1 VDIGI
6 IRADDRSAPF
16 FAAAARDVLLI
27 KRCAGCDRWLE
38 PGATGC
44 PECGAADPRWEQAA
58 GRGRLI
64 SWAVLPAGKPGPA
77 DPPDRSA
84 APGEAGPRGDA
95 EARGDIGA
103 PGAPGAP
110 DAPGAP
116 GAPRVPDALSVLA
129 LVELDEGP
137 WLRTRLERIGAT
149 GTAGLR
155 PGLPVTAHFVHPA
168 EGESYPVFRPEE

>member
-27 KRCAGCDRWLE
+27 KRCAECDRWLE

-44 PECGAADPRWEQAA
+44 PGCGAADPRWEQAA
-58 GRGRLI
+58 GHGRLI

-77 DPPDRSA
+77 DPP
-84 APGEAGPRGDA
+84 
-95 EARGDIGA
+95 
-103 PGAPGAP
+103 
-110 DAPGAP
+110 
-116 GAPRVPDALSVLA
+116 SVLA

>member
-1 VDIGI
+1 MDIGI
-6 IRADDRSAPF
+6 IRADDRSTPF

-27 KRCAGCDRWLE
+27 KRCAGCDRWLD

-44 PECGAADPRWEQAA
+44 PGCGAPDPRWERAA

-64 SWAVLPAGKPGPA
+64 SWAVLPAAKPDSA
-77 DPPDRSA
+77 DPPNRPG
-84 APGEAGPRGDA
+84 APGEAGPHDDT
-95 EARGDIGA
+95 EARGALEA
-103 PGAPGAP
+103 PDRPGAP
-110 DAPGAP
+110 DAP
-116 GAPRVPDALSVLA
+116 SVLA

-137 WLRTRLERIGAT
+137 WLRTRLERVGAT
-149 GTAGLR
+149 GTTGLR

>member
-1 VDIGI
+1 MDIGI

-27 KRCAGCDRWLE
+27 RRCADCDRWLD

-44 PECGAADPRWEQAA
+44 PGCGAADPRWEQAA

-64 SWAVLPAGKPGPA
+64 SWAVLPAGN
-77 DPPDRSA
+77 
-84 APGEAGPRGDA
+84 AP
-95 EARGDIGA
+95 
-103 PGAPGAP
+103 
-110 DAPGAP
+110 
-116 GAPRVPDALSVLA
+116 SVLA

-137 WLRTRLERIGAT
+137 WLRTRLEGIGPT

>member
-1 VDIGI
+1 MDIGI
-6 IRADDRSAPF
+6 IRADDRSTPF

-27 KRCAGCDRWLE
+27 KRCAECDRWLE

-44 PECGAADPRWEQAA
+44 PGCGAADPRWEQAA

-64 SWAVLPAGKPGPA
+64 SWAVLPAGKPDPA
-77 DPPDRSA
+77 DPP
-84 APGEAGPRGDA
+84 
-95 EARGDIGA
+95 
-103 PGAPGAP
+103 
-110 DAPGAP
+110 
-116 GAPRVPDALSVLA
+116 SVLA

-137 WLRTRLERIGAT
+137 WLRTRLERIGAK

-168 EGESYPVFRPEE
+168 EGESYPVFRPGE

>member
-6 IRADDRSAPF
+6 IRADDRSTPF

-27 KRCAGCDRWLE
+27 KRCADCDRWLD

-44 PECGAADPRWEQAA
+44 PGCGAADPRWEQAA

-64 SWAVLPAGKPGPA
+64 SWAVLPAAKPDSA
-77 DPPDRSA
+77 DPPDRS
-84 APGEAGPRGDA
+84 
-95 EARGDIGA
+95 GA
-103 PGAPGAP
+103 L
-110 DAPGAP
+110 DAP
-116 GAPRVPDALSVLA
+116 SVLA

-168 EGESYPVFRPEE
+168 EGESYPVFRPED

>member
-1 VDIGI
+1 MDIGI
-6 IRADDRSAPF
+6 IQADDRSTPF

-27 KRCAGCDRWLE
+27 KRCADCDRWLD

-44 PECGAADPRWEQAA
+44 PGCGAADPRWEQAA

-64 SWAVLPAGKPGPA
+64 SWAVLPAAKPDSA
-77 DPPDRSA
+77 DPPDRS
-84 APGEAGPRGDA
+84 
-95 EARGDIGA
+95 
-103 PGAPGAP
+103 GAP
-110 DAPGAP
+110 DAP
-116 GAPRVPDALSVLA
+116 SVLA

>member
-1 VDIGI
+1 MDVGI

-27 KRCAGCDRWLE
+27 KRCAGCDRWLD

-58 GRGRLI
+58 GRGRLV
-64 SWAVLPAGKPGPA
+64 SWAVLPAGKAEPA
-77 DPPDRSA
+77 Q
-84 APGEAGPRGDA
+84 
-95 EARGDIGA
+95 
-103 PGAPGAP
+103 AP
-110 DAPGAP
+110 DAPG
-116 GAPRVPDALSVLA
+116 VLA

-137 WLRTRLERIGAT
+137 WLRTRLEGTGATGTT

-155 PGLPVTAHFVHPA
+155 PGLRVTAHFVHPA
-168 EGESYPVFRPEE
+168 EGDSYPVFRPGE